1 MVWKFSTIGRTAGS
15 VEHHAASPWH
25 RQTFKCFFSRRF
37 PVFFFICCWMLLES
51 HKIDGC
57 LCFAKK
63 KIYCYLNTHYLSF
76 IFSNA
81 AGHRWK
87 IWTWRAGEGE
97 RADGIESP
105 KGSVV
110 LKFWRS
116 KRCRKW
122 IYNTV
127 TSNDLMLGD
136 GAPKKKYVIQL
147 RTGLNMIAHHWN
159 VRCGE
164 QSAHEMSSW
173 TTRNGGRYQMFIRNL
188 CPTLM
193 KFYKCSGRPCHGGH
207 DGSFWTFQIMVRTDV
222 TTSWKAIEKW
232 GQPFSIVMDNKIN

>member
-1 MVWKFSTIGRTAGS
+1 MCIRDS
-15 VEHHAASPWH
+15 
-25 RQTFKCFFSRRF
+25 
-37 PVFFFICCWMLLES
+37 
-51 HKIDGC
+51 
-57 LCFAKK
+57 
-63 KIYCYLNTHYLSF
+63 

-87 IWTWRAGEGE
+87 IWTWRAGEGG

-147 RTGLNMIAHHWN
+147 RTGLNMIAQHWN
-159 VRCGE
+159 VRCGGK
-164 QSAHEMSSW
+164 SAHEMLSW
-173 TTRNGGRYQMFIRNL
+173 TTRNAVINEVCEGLLVLEWECGNYYRQWGGVHFIFDYRSYRFMMFDGHCGRRSGSGDGGIRD
-188 CPTLM
+188 
-193 KFYKCSGRPCHGGH
+193 R
-207 DGSFWTFQIMVRTDV
+207 DGWNEYGTKSIAAMVVFRRL
-222 TTSWKAIEKW
+222 
-232 GQPFSIVMDNKIN
+232 